1 MSFEQRLL
9 LVLIRILARNKIILY
24 WPSWGG
30 PSSES
35 RTHFLLDMHTWPTL
49 QDSVDNCT
57 GTSENLARHMHK
69 SNSTFLLVP
78 HVPQG
83 LIPRLASPRRVQGEF
98 SGICINPTV
107 RFYLFLTYQGPHC
120 KTGFTLAGFSINFQ
134 AHLWI
139 QSGISVNPTVHVYLF
154 LAYQGPHCNTG
165 LTLAYLSVW
174 ASLWW
179 GVPMPY
185 NAAMPLFCDQSA
197 MSSCTLFH
205 TKKHHSSHKIFA
217 SRFTRRCV
225 LAYTVP
231 NNNGAHLQ

>member
-1 MSFEQRLL
+1 MRRTQF
-9 LVLIRILARNKIILY
+9 RITN
-24 WPSWGG
+24 
-30 PSSES
+30 
-35 RTHFLLDMHTWPTL
+35 TFLLDMHTWPTL

-69 SNSTFLLVP
+69 SNGTFLLVP

-165 LTLAYLSVW
+165 FTLAYLSVW
-174 ASLWW
+174 ASLCW

-185 NAAMPLFCDQSA
+185 HAMQCSNVIVLRPV
-197 MSSCTLFH
+197 SCVIMH
-205 TKKHHSSHKIFA
+205 IISHNKHHSSHKIVA
-217 SRFTRRCV
+217 SRFTSRCV